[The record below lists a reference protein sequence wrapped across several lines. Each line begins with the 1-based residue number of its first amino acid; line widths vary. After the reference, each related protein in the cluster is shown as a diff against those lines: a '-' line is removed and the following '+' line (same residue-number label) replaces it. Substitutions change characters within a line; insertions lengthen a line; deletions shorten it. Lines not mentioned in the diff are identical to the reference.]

1 MNPRLQKIGAIQARD
16 HRQRMFCSQCTF
28 ITAGREYKLSGR
40 LLGAACNRG
49 SERTWEE
56 HNWGNHYTNT
66 STKPC
71 QFKGRKSQFDQ
82 NMPCGQ

>member
-56 HNWGNHYTNT
+56 HKHKYEAM
-66 STKPC
+66 S
-71 QFKGRKSQFDQ
+71 F
-82 NMPCGQ
+82 